1 MWHYKATVLSVYDGD
16 TLTAEIDLGFYIKT
30 EAVVRLLG
38 INTPELR
45 GGTAATKA
53 RGLAARDRL
62 RELVLGRQLEVISVK
77 GEDSFGRWLVVVQVP
92 GEARSINQ
100 QLLDEGHAVP
110 FMV

>member
-1 MWHYKATVLSVYDGD
+1 MYQYNATFTEVYDGD
-16 TLTAEIDLGFYIKT
+16 TATATIDLGFYVKLEVT
-30 EAVVRLLG
+30 VRLLG

-45 GGTAATKA
+45 GGTKESKA
-53 RGLAARDRL
+53 RGLAARNRL
-62 RELVLGRQLEVISVK
+62 RELILGKQLQVISVK
-77 GEDSFGRWLVVVQVP
+77 GDDSFGRWLVVIQVP